1 MTHVFY
7 RAPNVTLPLAVGGEG
22 IYVIDDT
29 GRRYLDSCSGVAV
42 SSLGYNHPG
51 AIAALTQQA
60 STLAYAYGGVFRNQA
75 AEDLADFLIAR
86 SPDMSHAYFLS
97 SGSEIMEIAL
107 KTAFQYFVES
117 GKPERRFVIS
127 RRQNYHGSTLGV
139 LAVSGNVQRRDIF
152 DPVLA
157 SPQYVS
163 PCYAYRNQLPNET
176 EAEYAQRLANELDAK
191 IRELGA
197 ENVAAFVAETVV
209 GSTSGAVPPVKG
221 YFQAIRKVC
230 DQHGVLLIL
239 DEVMC
244 GMGRTGHLFACSEDE
259 VVPDILTIGKGLAA
273 GYQPISA
280 MLVRAHI
287 HEAIA
292 SGSGMLRNGQTF
304 AFHATACATALAV
317 QQILEQEN
325 LLANVQL
332 RGEQLRALLRET
344 FAEHPNV
351 GDIRGRGL
359 FVGVELVADRLTK
372 QPLPLSHNIAS
383 KIRPLAMQAGMM
395 TYPLGGTID
404 GKNGDHV
411 LFAPPFIVTES
422 EIEQMVTIFSGVLN
436 TALG

>member
-1 MTHVFY
+1 
-7 RAPNVTLPLAVGGEG
+7 
-22 IYVIDDT
+22 
-29 GRRYLDSCSGVAV
+29 
-42 SSLGYNHPG
+42 
-51 AIAALTQQA
+51 
-60 STLAYAYGGVFRNQA
+60 
-75 AEDLADFLIAR
+75 
-86 SPDMSHAYFLS
+86 
-97 SGSEIMEIAL
+97 
-107 KTAFQYFVES
+107 
-117 GKPERRFVIS
+117 
-127 RRQNYHGSTLGV
+127 
-139 LAVSGNVQRRDIF
+139 
-152 DPVLA
+152 
-157 SPQYVS
+157 
-163 PCYAYRNQLPNET
+163 
-176 EAEYAQRLANELDAK
+176 
-191 IRELGA
+191 
-197 ENVAAFVAETVV
+197 
-209 GSTSGAVPPVKG
+209 
-221 YFQAIRKVC
+221 
-230 DQHGVLLIL
+230 VLLIL

-332 RGEQLRALLRET
+332 RGEQLRALLRDT

-372 QPLPLSHNIAS
+372 QPLPFSHNIAS

>member
-1 MTHVFY
+1 M
-7 RAPNVTLPLAVGGEG
+7 PLAVGGEG

-86 SPDMSHAYFLS
+86 SPDMSHTYFLS

-107 KTAFQYFVES
+107 KTAFQYFIES
-117 GKPERRFVIS
+117 GKTERRFVIS

-139 LAVSGNVQRRDIF
+139 LAVSGNIQRRDIF

-163 PCYAYRNQLPNET
+163 PCYAYRNQVPNET

>member
-7 RAPNVTLPLAVGGEG
+7 RAPNVKMPLAVGGEG

-86 SPDMSHAYFLS
+86 SPRMSHAYFLS

-139 LAVSGNVQRRDIF
+139 LAVSGNIQRRDIF
-152 DPVLA
+152 DTVLA

-176 EAEYAQRLANELDAK
+176 EAEYAQRLADELDAK

-230 DQHGVLLIL
+230 DKHGVLLIL

-244 GMGRTGHLFACSEDE
+244 GMGRTGHLFACTEDE

-317 QQILEQEN
+317 QHILEEEN
-325 LLANVQL
+325 LLANVQR
-332 RGEQLRALLRET
+332 RGEQLRSLLRET

-359 FVGVELVADRLTK
+359 FVGVELVADRLSK
-372 QPLPLSHNIAS
+372 QPLPHSHNIAS
-383 KIRPLAMQAGMM
+383 KIRPLAMEAGMM

-404 GKNGDHV
+404 GKHGDHV

-436 TALG
+436 KALG

>member
-7 RAPNVTLPLAVGGEG
+7 RAPNVTMPLAVGGEG
-22 IYVIDDT
+22 IYVIDDS

-51 AIAALTQQA
+51 AIAALQQQA

-86 SPDMSHAYFLS
+86 SPNMSHAYFLS

-107 KTAFQYFVES
+107 KTAFQYFVEL
-117 GKPERRFVIS
+117 GKPQRRLVIS

-139 LAVSGNVQRRDIF
+139 LTVSGNVQRRDIF

-157 SPQYVS
+157 APHYVS
-163 PCYAYRNQLPNET
+163 PCYAYRNQAANET
-176 EAEYAQRLANELDAK
+176 EADYVQRLANELEAK
-191 IRELGA
+191 ILELGA
-197 ENVAAFVAETVV
+197 DNVAAFVAETVV

-221 YFQAIRKVC
+221 YFQAMRKVC
-230 DQHGVLLIL
+230 DQYGVLLIL

-244 GMGRTGHLFACSEDE
+244 GMGRTGHLFACAEDE

-280 MLVRAHI
+280 MLVGAHI

-317 QQILEQEN
+317 QHIIEEEN
-325 LLANVQL
+325 LLANVQR
-332 RGEQLRALLRET
+332 RGEQLRGLLRET

-351 GDIRGRGL
+351 GDVRGRGL
-359 FVGVELVADRLTK
+359 FVGVELVADRLSK
-372 QPLPLSHNIAS
+372 QPLPPSQNLAAR
-383 KIRPLAMQAGMM
+383 IRPLAMEAGMM
-395 TYPLGGTID
+395 SYPLGGTID
-404 GKNGDHV
+404 GKHGDHV
-411 LFAPPFIVTES
+411 LFAPPFIVSES
-422 EIEQMVTIFSGVLN
+422 EIEQIVAIFAKVLN
-436 TALG
+436 KALG